1 MTKRSRRSRRTVRVG
16 KYRTKKR
23 DKQRLPPHRT
33 KKRRTKRRTKSKRMK
48 GGMRRGPGAF
58 EQPLLK
64 DAPEPDGSV
73 VFHLESEAI
82 PTATGGMMTR
92 AYDKYVINPLAH
104 FLDKA
109 LGSEPDTGG
118 LGVGRDTVADGEPGV
133 GRDTVAGGDDQV
145 MGTTPQPLYEQ
156 ARPGE
161 TRECTCMYHC
171 GFSGDYDT
179 VSEHEGACPGAPQ
192 SVTVAEP
199 DTMVSLVRGDYVD
212 ADEPRP
218 DSPEPDLIVF
228 TITKALAG
236 HQIVVESPRGGRM
249 DVQIP
254 AFLDEEKKFV
264 VYVPPPS

>member
-92 AYDKYVINPLAH
+92 AYDKYVINPLA
-104 FLDKA
+104 FLLDKA
-109 LGSEPDTGG
+109 SGSEPDTGG
-118 LGVGRDTVADGEPGV
+118 LGVDRDTVADGEPGV
-133 GRDTVAGGDDQV
+133 DRDTVADGDDQV